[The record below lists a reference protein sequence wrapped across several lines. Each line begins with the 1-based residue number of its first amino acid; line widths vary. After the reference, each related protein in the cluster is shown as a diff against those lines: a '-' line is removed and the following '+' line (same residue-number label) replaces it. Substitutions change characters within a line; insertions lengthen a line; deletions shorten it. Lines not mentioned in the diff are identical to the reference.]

1 MRRVEK
7 RIFDNIVRCLPIIL
21 SAFLTACNPGA
32 SNSSG
37 VSDGEA
43 PGGVLS
49 GDMLPADTAPYADS
63 TSAPAPAAGKPEWVY
78 VPERIEIRDERADYD
93 AMRLIGDTVC
103 YISMNG
109 EGEDDPREIC
119 RYALSDRKLT
129 GIPID
134 WQDDGQAR
142 EISCYAFDGGGN
154 VCLIANV
161 YSADYSQFRRFL
173 YKFDRE
179 GNNIFFRDITEQL
192 GRGTSIGGMSV
203 DGQGR
208 IYVFNPEEG
217 IWLYTDDG
225 SYHGTVQ
232 YGFSKEVQVI
242 GTVEGEDGRYC
253 ICIRAGDGAEH
264 CALAE
269 VDFEK
274 KQLAEPQRELPAVD
288 GVCTD
293 SSGQYDLLLYDHTA
307 AYGYDLSTQKKEELF
322 VWQDS
327 DVSGYDV
334 QYFSVLEDGRYF
346 CAVEDWLYGDRSVVL
361 FTRTRAEEAPQR
373 REMVLAGLDG
383 GMSDRVALAM
393 RFNRGNSQYRITVKS
408 YGSLTELYNAI
419 LAREPIDIVDLSGV
433 NIKNLCRQEVF
444 EDLSP
449 YLDESET
456 LAREDFVDGILKAY
470 TFDGVLVGIPESF
483 RLRSVVGD
491 RDMLGD
497 APGLTLEGLLSITGN
512 NPGAM
517 PFDGINREEIMQYLM
532 MFNEETFIDW
542 ETGECRFDS
551 DLFKA
556 VLELVKRFPESA
568 ESAEEEVSLP
578 TKIQNGDVLFA
589 IADMT
594 EVTDF
599 RIYGAIF
606 GETAAGV
613 GFPTADGR
621 GGTLLYADN
630 AFGIVSVSENKSGAW
645 EFVES
650 VLQRKYTE
658 GMDNKEVYG
667 AFYWRPP
674 FQYPS
679 MQKAFMAITDFVME
693 RDRNGKWGTAIY
705 SDGWTYDFHAVTW
718 EEIDAIRNL
727 IPEATP
733 YFSVEN
739 SEILNIINEEA
750 AAYYSGQ
757 KEVDDV
763 TDIIQNRAQIY
774 VSENR

>member
-1 MRRVEK
+1 MRRAGK
-7 RIFDNIVRCLPIIL
+7 RIFDNIVWCLPIFL

-43 PGGVLS
+43 PGGALS

-63 TSAPAPAAGKPEWVY
+63 TSAPATGKTEWVY

-109 EGEDDPREIC
+109 EGEDSPREIC
-119 RYALSDRKLT
+119 RYALTDRELT

-142 EISCYAFDGGGN
+142 EISCYAFDSDCN

-179 GNNIFFRDITEQL
+179 GNNIFFKDITEQL

-217 IWLYTDDG
+217 IWLYTADG
-225 SYHGTVQ
+225 SYHGTVS
-232 YGFSKEVQVI
+232 YGSSEEVQI
-242 GTVEGEDGRYC
+242 RGTVEGEDEKYY
-253 ICIRAGDGAEH
+253 ICIRTEGNEAH

-274 KQLAEPQRELPAVD
+274 KQLAESRTDLPVVD
-288 GVCTD
+288 GVCAD
-293 SSGQYDLLLYDHTA
+293 PSGQYDLLLYDHTA
-307 AYGYDLSTQKKEELF
+307 AYGYNLSAQKKEELF

-334 QYFSVLEDGRYF
+334 QYFSAMEDGRYF
-346 CAVEDWLYGDRSVVL
+346 CAVEDWLYDDRSVVL
-361 FTRTRAEEAPQR
+361 FTRTGAEEAPQR
-373 REMVLAGLDG
+373 REMVLAGLDE
-383 GMSDRVALAM
+383 GMSDRVGLAV
-393 RFNRGNSQYRITVKS
+393 RFNRGNSQYRIAVKS
-408 YGSLTELYNAI
+408 YSSLTELYNAI

-449 YLDESET
+449 YLEGSAN
-456 LAREDFVDGILKAY
+456 LSREDFVDGILEAY
-470 TFDGVLVGIPESF
+470 TFDGVLVGIPDSF
-483 RLRSVVGD
+483 RLRTVVGD
-491 RDMLGD
+491 RNMLGS
-497 APGLTLEGLLSITGN
+497 APGLTLEGLLAMTGN

-517 PFDGINREEIMQYLM
+517 PFDGITREEMMQYLM

-542 ETGECRFDS
+542 ETGECHFDS

-556 VLELVKRFPESA
+556 VLELVKRFPDSTDG
-568 ESAEEEVSLP
+568 AEEEVSLP
-578 TKIQNGDVLFA
+578 AKIQNGDVLFA
-589 IADMT
+589 IADMA
-594 EVTDF
+594 EVTGF
-599 RIYGAIF
+599 RLYGGIY

-621 GGTLLYADN
+621 GGTLLFADN
-630 AFGIVSVSENKSGAW
+630 AYGIVSTSENKSGAW
-645 EFVES
+645 DFVES

-658 GMDNKEVYG
+658 GMDDKEVYG

-679 MQKAFMAITDFVME
+679 MKKAFLAITDFVME
-693 RDRNGKWGTAIY
+693 REKDGRLGSIFY
-705 SDGWTYDFHAVTW
+705 SDGWGYDFHAVTG
-718 EEIDAIRNL
+718 EEIDAILNL

-733 YFSVEN
+733 YFNVEN
-739 SEILNIINEEA
+739 SEVLNIINEEA
-750 AAYYSGQ
+750 ASYYSGQ
-757 KEVDDV
+757 KEVEDV
-763 TDIIQNRAQIY
+763 TDIIQNRIQIY
-774 VSENR
+774 VNENR